1 MCAMSMVTPDPA
13 RYARHLALPEIGAA
27 GQQKLGASS
36 VLVVGAGGLGSPAAL
51 YLAAAGVGR
60 IGLVDHDRIEIS
72 NLQRQV
78 LFTTGEI
85 GQGKA
90 VTAKARLESLNPTVQ
105 VVAHEEKLLAT
116 NVERLFDSYDVILD
130 GTDRL
135 ATRYLVNDACVLLGK
150 PLVSAAIHRFE
161 GQAMTYLPG
170 QSPCYRCLYPD
181 SPEDLIP
188 NCATAGVL
196 GVLPGV
202 MGSLQATEAIKLLLD
217 IGEPL
222 AGRLLVYDALTLGF
236 DEFRF
241 ARRPDCAVC
250 GDHPTITSVAHHE
263 EKPLSQISEWT
274 PQQLAGELKAGAEEN
289 LLLVDVREPHEW
301 AAGRLPGS
309 VHIPLGTLPHRLD
322 EIPAGVTP
330 VFICAAGGRSMA
342 ACRLL
347 ASARGRNAINLD
359 GGVMAWSSI
368 FGAPPRP
375 DEHGHDH

>member
-1 MCAMSMVTPDPA
+1 MELMAYSVPDPA
-13 RYARHLALPEIGAA
+13 RYARHLALTEIGAA
-27 GQQKLGASS
+27 GQERLARAA

-51 YLAAAGVGR
+51 YLAAAGVGT
-60 IGLVDHDRIEIS
+60 IGLVDHDRIEVS

-90 VTAKARLESLNPTVQ
+90 ATARTRLTALNPALEVI
-105 VVAHEEKLLAT
+105 AHEEKLVAG
-116 NVERLFDSYDVILD
+116 NIERIFAPYDVVID

-135 ATRYLVNDACVLLGK
+135 ATRYLVNDACVIFGK

-170 QSPCYRCLYPD
+170 RSPCYRCLYPE
-181 SPEDLIP
+181 SPEDLVP

-202 MGSLQATEAIKLLLD
+202 MGSLQATEAIKLLLG

-222 AGRLLVYDALTLGF
+222 AGRLLVYDALSLSF
-236 DEFRF
+236 DEFHF
-241 ARRPDCAVC
+241 KRRHDCAVC
-250 GDHPTITSVAHHE
+250 GDHPTITRVAQHE
-263 EKPLSQISEWT
+263 ETGLSQITEWS
-274 PQQLAGELKAGAEEN
+274 PQQLAAELKDGAEDR

-309 VHIPLGTLPHRLD
+309 VHIPLGTLPSRLG
-322 EIPAGVTP
+322 EIPADVTP
-330 VFICAAGGRSMA
+330 VFICAGGVRSMA
-342 ACRLL
+342 ACKLL
-347 ASARGRNAINLD
+347 AAQGRDVVNLT
-359 GGVMAWSSI
+359 GGVNGWSGVY
-368 FGAPPRP
+368 GAPPRP
-375 DEHGHDH
+375 DEHHHH